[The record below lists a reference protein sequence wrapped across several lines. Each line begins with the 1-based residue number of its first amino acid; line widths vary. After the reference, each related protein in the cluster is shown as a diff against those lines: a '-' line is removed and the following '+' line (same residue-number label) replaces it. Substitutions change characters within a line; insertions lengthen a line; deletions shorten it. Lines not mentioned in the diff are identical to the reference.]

1 MEIKQFNM
9 PRVVSSR
16 SVTKEIKEAQI
27 YHNGI
32 IYTVR
37 AYRSCTENVILYKML
52 ELNFCKKLQGLD
64 EEKMW
69 IHTLKL
75 KQIVLEVKEQ

>member
-1 MEIKQFNM
+1 
-9 PRVVSSR
+9 
-16 SVTKEIKEAQI
+16 VTKEPKSKEIKEAHI

-37 AYRSCTENVILYKML
+37 AYRSCTENLILYKML

-64 EEKMW
+64 EERMW